1 MPSKLLTMQ
10 VPVWVFWLKMA
21 LLWPANAGLR
31 VVCQP
36 LPRYVRI
43 QTTLGI
49 FGFQGPSH
57 QIYLIS
63 VPKQVSE
70 KTYQLCPHASCN
82 VAGLTADANIL
93 IDQARLRAGR
103 YAYQYQEPIPVEQL
117 VEYVCNYK
125 QFYTQRGGLRPFG
138 VAFLFAG
145 YDEHYGFQLYQSDPS
160 GNYSGWKAT
169 VIGANNQAGK
179 SLLKSEYKTGEEA
192 EESIPDV
199 QEALKL
205 AVKVLN
211 KTMDGT
217 TAAAAAEKMELYTMT
232 LENGEC
238 AHHILNK
245 QEAQQVIDAVEAEA
259 ASAGDAQVW
268 DIGCNSCLESFVYQ
282 DENFCCTVDTL
293 PFWKTHF
300 RTERVRTLS
309 V

>member
-1 MPSKLLTMQ
+1 
-10 VPVWVFWLKMA
+10 
-21 LLWPANAGLR
+21 
-31 VVCQP
+31 
-36 LPRYVRI
+36 
-43 QTTLGI
+43 
-49 FGFQGPSH
+49 
-57 QIYLIS
+57 
-63 VPKQVSE
+63 
-70 KTYQLCPHASCN
+70 

-145 YDEHYGFQLYQSDPS
+145 YDEHHGFQLYQTDPS

-179 SLLKSEYKTGEEA
+179 SLLKSEYKTGEDSTE
-192 EESIPDV
+192 INTPDL

-211 KTMDGT
+211 KTMDGSSV
-217 TAAAAAEKMELYTMT
+217 AAAAEKMELYTMS

-245 QEAQQVIDAVEAEA
+245 EEVQKVIDAVEAEA
-259 ASAGDAQVW
+259 ASAGD
-268 DIGCNSCLESFVYQ
+268 S
-282 DENFCCTVDTL
+282 
-293 PFWKTHF
+293 
-300 RTERVRTLS
+300 
-309 V
+309 

>member
-1 MPSKLLTMQ
+1 M
-10 VPVWVFWLKMA
+10 
-21 LLWPANAGLR
+21 
-31 VVCQP
+31 
-36 LPRYVRI
+36 
-43 QTTLGI
+43 
-49 FGFQGPSH
+49 
-57 QIYLIS
+57 
-63 VPKQVSE
+63 
-70 KTYQLCPHASCN
+70 
-82 VAGLTADANIL
+82 TADANIL

-145 YDEHYGFQLYQSDPS
+145 YDENYGFQLYQSDPS

-179 SLLKSEYKTGEEA
+179 SLLKSEYKTGETEA
-192 EESIPDV
+192 DESIPDV

-232 LENGEC
+232 LDNGEC
-238 AHHILNK
+238 VHNILNK
-245 QEAQQVIDAVEAEA
+245 VQAQAVIDAVEAEA
-259 ASAGDAQVW
+259 ASAGD
-268 DIGCNSCLESFVYQ
+268 S
-282 DENFCCTVDTL
+282 
-293 PFWKTHF
+293 
-300 RTERVRTLS
+300 
-309 V
+309 